1 MGRAAIGNLPFD
13 DSFVADSVLAVR
25 RAGYRCEISGRPFDI
40 DYRTSGAGGTHYAP
54 SPDRIVPARGYV
66 RGNVRWVL
74 WCLNRGKGE
83 MSADDY
89 LEVCRLVAGH
99 RAKASH
105 PYGDGHD
112 AAGHGGSLGT
122 SAPPQTDGFT
132 IQQIAAFK
140 AHITMLRRSLAGLS
154 GFARAN
160 ALEKLEYQE
169 ARLATA
175 LARLKA

>member
-1 MGRAAIGNLPFD
+1 
-13 DSFVADSVLAVR
+13 
-25 RAGYRCEISGRPFDI
+25 
-40 DYRTSGAGGTHYAP
+40 
-54 SPDRIVPARGYV
+54 
-66 RGNVRWVL
+66 
-74 WCLNRGKGE
+74 
-83 MSADDY
+83 
-89 LEVCRLVAGH
+89 VAGH